1 MAQDSWP
8 SPNHNTRNV
17 TDPEY
22 EKIAARFSDDGAW
35 GDPTDTA
42 VVAAGTGLQVTVRS
56 GVHASVRGHAWT
68 SGTTDVTLAIS
79 SNASGSTRTD
89 RVVLRLDRATWD
101 VRAVVKEGTPGSG
114 APTLTQDVGDTGTF
128 EIPLTQVTVPNGAAS
143 VTVTR
148 EEQYIGSRVRPVR
161 STAMPISP
169 KRGEIVYEVDT
180 GRWRAWTGT
189 TWATLYEDTGE
200 LALGTG
206 FSTWEAFSDNVGRKV
221 NGIVSIRLSLRRTG
235 STFSTSDDD
244 GSKLAT
250 VPAALRPASRYQFA
264 TGRFTSTGGVCRVEV
279 RPDGDV
285 WARYPTVD
293 VTVGRVLELTMTYPQ

>member
-1 MAQDSWP
+1 VAQDSWP

-22 EKIAARFSDDGAW
+22 EKIAARFSDDGVW

-42 VVAAGTGLQVTVRS
+42 VVTAGTGLQVVVRS

-68 SGTTDVTLAIS
+68 SGTTDVTLTIGA
-79 SNASGSTRTD
+79 NASGQTRID

-114 APTLTQDVGDTGTF
+114 APSLTQDVGDTGTF
-128 EIPLTQVTVPNGAAS
+128 EIPLARVTVPNGAAS

-148 EEQYIGSRVRPVR
+148 EEQYIGARVRPVR
-161 STAMPISP
+161 STALPITP
-169 KRGEIVYEVDT
+169 RRGEIVYEVDT
-180 GRWRAWTGT
+180 GRWRAWTGAA
-189 TWATLYEDTGE
+189 WATLYEDTGE
-200 LALGTG
+200 LALGAG
-206 FSTWEAFSDNVGRKV
+206 FSTWEAFSDNIGRKV

-235 STFSTSDDD
+235 STFSTGDDD

-250 VPAALRPASRYQFA
+250 VPATLRPTSRYQFA
-264 TGRFTSTGGVCRVEV
+264 TGRVTSTGGVCRVEV
-279 RPDGDV
+279 RPDGEV